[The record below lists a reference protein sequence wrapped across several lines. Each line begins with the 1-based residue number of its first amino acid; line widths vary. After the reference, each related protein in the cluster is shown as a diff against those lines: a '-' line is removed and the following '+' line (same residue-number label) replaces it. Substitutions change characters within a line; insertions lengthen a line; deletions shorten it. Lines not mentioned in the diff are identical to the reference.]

1 MKKRPISATFAF
13 ILSALMLFPLT
24 GCSSGAG
31 GGSSGEDYEESPVT
45 STPAGG
51 TESTT
56 PEGENTETQTT
67 SPEAPENP
75 ESTEPVYYTVTF
87 VSNCSSVPLPQKI
100 KSGGKASKPSG
111 FSKYGYVFAG
121 WYTDSN
127 FTASFSFDS
136 PILKDTKLYAKWN
149 KLHTVTF
156 VTNGGTAVASQTVE
170 NGKTV
175 TKPESPTNGSFEF
188 LGWYADSEFATEFDF
203 ASPISKDTK
212 VYAKWHELYLVKFI
226 TNNDILVEDLIVE
239 KGSTIQKPSTL
250 KRTHYKLDGWFSDA
264 ERTTAFDFT
273 TPIVKD
279 TNLYAKWT
287 LSTTFGGTYRVGV
300 GSNIR
305 DFFMCDHE
313 VTQGEYEKYCTYK
326 GNKPNDTYGKG
337 ENYPVYYVSWFDA
350 LAYCNKR
357 SIAEGLKPCYTVSGT
372 TDPDKWGNTNYQS
385 VRDTVT
391 CDFTARGY
399 RLPTDKEWE
408 VVATCGQDY
417 KFAGSNEIK
426 KVGWY
431 KYNSN
436 GKTHEVEWK
445 IPNGYGKYDMTGNVA
460 EWCWDWWDDVV
471 NVNASSHTSKVT
483 RGGAWDSSEYHITM
497 RGSILPTER
506 RNSIGFRVVRNY

>member
-67 SPEAPENP
+67 SPENP
-75 ESTEPVYYTVTF
+75 ESTDPVYYTVTF

-136 PILKDTKLYAKWN
+136 PILNDTKLYAKWN

-170 NGKTV
+170 NGKTA

-226 TNNDILVEDLIVE
+226 TNNDIVVEDLIVE

-264 ERTTAFDFT
+264 ERTITFDFT
-273 TPIVKD
+273 TPIQKD

-417 KFAGSNEIK
+417 KFAGSNDIK